1 MKGGEYYNKKRVE
14 AGLPKVKFIVAGLVL
29 NTRKN
34 DKLSSTHVREII
46 SSKCSEEHLN
56 LTNSRWEFIKN
67 FYSIEDDL
75 SEIW

>member
-14 AGLPKVKFIVAGLVL
+14 AGLPEVKFIIAGLVL

-46 SSKCSEEHLN
+46 SSKCTEEQMN
-56 LTNSRWEFIKN
+56 LTNQKWEMIKTY
-67 FYSIEDDL
+67 FSMDDDL